1 MKTKL
6 LTLATIA
13 LIALNVSGALAET
26 CKSGSLQ
33 TGENGHVYCTSIG
46 YQINWW
52 SAYTWCEAQGR
63 HLASI
68 YEVCPGWPGNDSSCN
83 MGTFTSG
90 STFWTSTAEGT
101 ETAFRISKSG
111 AGRYNR
117 NLALAYAICY

>member
-1 MKTKL
+1 MKINL
-6 LTLATIA
+6 LTLAAIA
-13 LIALNVSGALAET
+13 VIALNVSGALAER

-52 SAYTWCEAQGR
+52 SAYTCREAQGR

-68 YEVCPGWPGNDSSCN
+68 YEVCPGWTGNDSSCN

-90 STFWTSTAEGT
+90 STFWTSTAEGA

-111 AGRYNR
+111 AGRYNS
-117 NLALAYAICY
+117 NLA

>member
-1 MKTKL
+1 MIAA
-6 LTLATIA
+6 LATGLTFTASQAQAACDGGITVDKFC
-13 LIALNVSGALAET
+13 ISDNI
-26 CKSGSLQ
+26 Q
-33 TGENGHVYCTSIG
+33 M
-46 YQINWW
+46 NWW

-68 YEVCPGWPGNDSSCN
+68 YEMCPGWTGNDSSCN